1 MRRSPPVDV
10 SAAVESAA
18 ESLIVL
24 WGRAQEALG
33 TYASPPQLRV
43 LLIVARH
50 GPLNINGLA
59 ERLGA
64 IPSST
69 SRLCDRLESAGF
81 LTRGSVARDRREVAV
96 SLTQAGRELLDELG
110 QRRRDDLDSVLEL
123 MSPGEQTALL
133 EGLRAFH
140 SAVERS
146 GDTGNGDA
154 SDQLPA

>member
-1 MRRSPPVDV
+1 MRRRPPPEEMP
-10 SAAVESAA
+10 AAVESAA
-18 ESLIVL
+18 EALIVL

-33 TYASPPQLRV
+33 TFASPPQLRV

-96 SLTQAGRELLDELG
+96 SLTPAGRDLLAELG
-110 QRRRDDLDSVLEL
+110 RRRRADLEDVLEQ
-123 MSPGEQTALL
+123 MAPAAQAALL
-133 EGLRAFH
+133 EGLRAFQ
-140 SAVERS
+140 SAAEQS
-146 GDTGNGDA
+146 GTVAGDA